1 MEVNE
6 GRWGRSD
13 GQIGS
18 MKVKRKSAW
27 LLHFTAAPAIR
38 MALQLDK

>member
-6 GRWGRSD
+6 GRWGRPE
-13 GQIGS
+13 GYIGS

-27 LLHFTAAPAIR
+27 LLHFAAAPRIR
-38 MALQLDK
+38 LALAA